1 MDTFKEFNPYSC
13 GPHILKFRGV
23 DGAVHAYLAQGHSKD
38 YLKLRERL
46 KIKLLRAESIYFYP
60 GDVSGASALKTLK
73 SCKYAMNEIN
83 SFRTEGRE
91 KMSFQFR
98 LYGRNENYKMTEEL
112 KVGSASWMKKIFKPG
127 DSVIRRSQAS
137 RETSES
143 GSSGAGKAAPRR
155 EEGSGTKTI
164 SASELQK
171 ELDSGTSFL
180 ILDVREENELSGKL
194 GHLENS
200 VNIPVG
206 SLENRVLE
214 LENEKNREIVVVCRS
229 GMRAVRA
236 VEILARN
243 DFEKVKIL
251 RGGMIAW
258 RDLQA

>member
-1 MDTFKEFNPYSC
+1 MDTCREFNPYSC
-13 GPHILKFRGV
+13 GAHILKFRRV
-23 DGAVHAYLAQGHSKD
+23 DGAVHAYLAQGHFKD
-38 YLKLRERL
+38 YLKLLKRR
-46 KIKLLRAESIYFYP
+46 KIKLLRAESIYFCP

-73 SCKYAMNEIN
+73 SCKYAIN
-83 SFRTEGRE
+83 SFKTEGRE
-91 KMSFQFR
+91 KMNFQFR
-98 LYGRNENYKMTEEL
+98 LYGRSENYKMTEEL
-112 KVGSASWMKKIFKPG
+112 KVGSASWMKKFLNPEIT
-127 DSVIRRSQAS
+127 VIRRSQAS
-137 RETSES
+137 RENSES
-143 GSSGAGKAAPRR
+143 GSSGTGKAASRR
-155 EEGSGTKTI
+155 EESSSTKTI

-171 ELDSGTSFL
+171 KLDSGTSFL

-236 VEILARN
+236 AEILARN